1 MAKRIGSS
9 ARSERGVNMGGRK
22 KNLTSLP
29 VDEVE
34 IVSTPEG
41 QVNVE
46 DGSREGRGN
55 NNGQE
60 IMTMQAMIQKY
71 NQMQGR

>member
-1 MAKRIGSS
+1 
-9 ARSERGVNMGGRK
+9 MGGRK

-41 QVNVE
+41 QVNME